1 MTGAVLPSLAAFLP
15 HSDGIG
21 ATLNLKDLP

>member
-1 MTGAVLPSLAAFLP
+1 MTDAVLPSLAAFLP

-21 ATLNLKDLP
+21 ATLDFEDMP

>member
-1 MTGAVLPSLAAFLP
+1 MTGTGLPSLAAFLP

-21 ATLNLKDLP
+21 ATHYLKELP